1 MTVDGKNKTSVG
13 KCVTVFAYLRKKR
26 NKNRNEEAFD
36 PKLIS
41 SIKWFGLI
49 CHFFDGAL
57 QTFEVTGNSKLLL
70 TFRSPS
76 FQNAF
81 DIFEALVD
89 AKFA

>member
-1 MTVDGKNKTSVG
+1 MIVDGKNKTSVG
-13 KCVTVFAYLRKKR
+13 KCVTVFAYLRKKGK
-26 NKNRNEEAFD
+26 KNRNEEAFD

-41 SIKWFGLI
+41 SIKWLGLL

-70 TFRSPS
+70 AFRSPS

-81 DIFEALVD
+81 DIKLHAVLF
-89 AKFA
+89 